1 MGPLITQGII
11 SPEWNPMIA
20 FIVGIG
26 FGFALE
32 QAGFSSSRK
41 MIGIFY
47 GYDMI
52 VVRMFLT
59 AVLTSAIG
67 LLFFNYLG
75 WIDYDLL
82 YVNPTFIWSAI
93 IGGAF
98 VGLGIIMSGF
108 CPGTSFS
115 ALSIGKIDAMA
126 FVGGIALGVFFYAET
141 FELIFEKLYKAGN
154 LGNIRIYET
163 LGISSGLFIFLFILF
178 GIGLF
183 WFTIFVKKKYSNRD
197 LKY

>member
-11 SPEWNPMIA
+11 NPEWNSMIA

-52 VVRMFLT
+52 VVRVFLT

-93 IGGAF
+93 IGGLL

-126 FVGGIALGVFFYAET
+126 FIAGIALGVFFYAET
-141 FELIFEKLYKAGN
+141 FELFFEKLYKAGN

-163 LGISSGLFIFLFILF
+163 LGISPGLFIFLFILF

-183 WFTIFVKKKYSNRD
+183 WFTIYVRKKFSNRD

>member
-41 MIGIFY
+41 LIGIFY

-52 VVRMFLT
+52 VVRVFMT
-59 AVLTSAIG
+59 AVLTAAIG

-82 YVNPTFIWSAI
+82 YVNPTFLWSAI

-108 CPGTSFS
+108 CPGTSFA

-126 FVGGIALGVFFYAET
+126 FVGGIALGVFFYGET
-141 FELIFEKLYKAGN
+141 FELLFEKLFKAEN

-163 LGISSGLFIFLFILF
+163 LGISAGLFIFLFIVF

>member
-1 MGPLITQGII
+1 MAPLITQGII
-11 SPEWNPMIA
+11 STECKPMIA
-20 FIVGIG
+20 FIIGIG

-32 QAGFSSSRK
+32 PAGFSSSRN

-75 WIDYDLL
+75 WVDYDLL

-93 IGGAF
+93 IGGLF

-141 FELIFEKLYKAGN
+141 FEFLFENLYKAGN

-163 LGISSGLFIFLFILF
+163 LGISPGLFIFLFILF

-183 WFTIFVKKKYSNRD
+183 WFTIYVRKKFSNRD

>member
-20 FIVGIG
+20 FIVGMG

-52 VVRMFLT
+52 VVRVFLT

-75 WIDYDLL
+75 WVDYELL

-93 IGGAF
+93 IGGLF

-115 ALSIGKIDAMA
+115 AASIGKIDAMA
-126 FVGGIALGVFFYAET
+126 FIGGIALGVFFYAET
-141 FELIFEKLYKAGN
+141 FEFLFEKLYKAGN

-163 LGISSGLFIFLFILF
+163 LGISPGLFIFLFILF

-183 WFTIFVKKKYSNRD
+183 WFTIYVRKKFSNRD

>member
-20 FIVGIG
+20 FIVGMG

-75 WIDYDLL
+75 WVDYDLL

-93 IGGAF
+93 IGGLF

-141 FELIFEKLYKAGN
+141 FEFLFEDLYKAGN

-163 LGISSGLFIFLFILF
+163 LGISPGLFIFLFILF

-183 WFTIFVKKKYSNRD
+183 WFTIYIRKKFSNRD

>member
-11 SPEWNPMIA
+11 SPEWNPMLA
-20 FIVGIG
+20 FLIGLG

-52 VVRMFLT
+52 VVRVFMT
-59 AVLTSAIG
+59 AVLTAATG
-67 LLFFNYLG
+67 LLYFNYMG
-75 WIDYDLL
+75 WIDYELI

-93 IGGAF
+93 VGGAF

-108 CPGTSFS
+108 CPGTSF
-115 ALSIGKIDAMA
+115 AAASIGKIDAMA
-126 FVGGIALGVFFYAET
+126 FIGGIAIGVFFYGET
-141 FELIFEKLYKAGN
+141 YELLFEKLHEIGN
-154 LGNIRIYET
+154 LGKIRIYDT
-163 LGISSGLFIFLFILF
+163 LGISSGLFMFLFIIF
-178 GIGLF
+178 GIALF
-183 WFTIFVKKKYSNRD
+183 WFTILVKKKYSKRN